1 MDKEAPSLSIQRI
14 PVARLELYSDTRQP
28 ITDELDAT
36 SKALLVEFSWSD
48 LSPPPLSGHKTVYTL
63 DWDAKPIVLPRLE
76 DQRWEWDAPIEAPC
90 GIVYDGTKDIVEGAE
105 EETVMVLVLLQ
116 GIEPHI
122 PKVYLRQK
130 HEAIA
135 PATALDDDASVPLEI
150 PVKTLSP
157 TYPLSSEFLGANY
170 RYIADLIMREVATAP
185 EDTAAK
191 GILHTVFAVK
201 RLEEIEIQLQNGKET
216 QVLHEE
222 KAWLQEY
229 FGITLERLK
238 LQNEHEST
246 DDDDNAPKTRL
257 MRSPTATSKEWTS
270 QLDLA
275 KIDVSASHVDDL
287 SAPWS
292 ASTLPD
298 IPIKPSIRPVNPT
311 SIPSTPASAIS
322 GLGLSHGFPSATGEE
337 ISPAEESE
345 EEEEEDDLFQL
356 PLSPRTTNTPHNPF
370 RDPDDVD
377 NITTKRTV
385 AA

>member
-1 MDKEAPSLSIQRI
+1 MNKEAPSFSTRV
-14 PVARLELYSDTRQP
+14 PVARLELYSDTHQP

-76 DQRWEWDAPIEAPC
+76 DQSWEWDAPIEVPSE
-90 GIVYDGTKDIVEGAE
+90 IVYDGTKEIVEGAE

-116 GIEPHI
+116 GIEPHM

-130 HEAIA
+130 HDAIA
-135 PATALDDDASVPLEI
+135 PAAALDDDAAVPLEI

-185 EDTAAK
+185 EDAAAK
-191 GILHTVFAVK
+191 GILHTVFATK
-201 RLEEIEIQLQNGKET
+201 RLEEIEIQIQNGKESR
-216 QVLHEE
+216 VLLEE
-222 KAWLQEY
+222 KTWLQSY

-238 LQNEHEST
+238 LETAN
-246 DDDDNAPKTRL
+246 DNTNDAPKTRL

-275 KIDVSASHVDDL
+275 KIDVSASHVDDPP
-287 SAPWS
+287 APWS

-298 IPIKPSIRPVNPT
+298 TPIKPSIRPVRPS

-322 GLGLSHGFPSATGEE
+322 GLGFSHDFPNTTGEE
-337 ISPAEESE
+337 ITPVAESE
-345 EEEEEDDLFQL
+345 GEEEEEDDLFQL

-370 RDPDDVD
+370 MDSDDVD
-377 NITTKRTV
+377 MPAKRVV
-385 AA
+385 AMGST